1 MEHQEEAR
9 PNFSRVGDIGMASW
23 PIPVSP
29 EELDHLAGQVRVSA
43 VETASAS
50 SREGRT
56 GTRPGSLTPR
66 PLSRADLSAKVLAK
80 RPERRSE
87 TVRVDAEAES
97 DEVVTETGGSEERE
111 PTRLE
116 WFPVALSRATAP
128 WAQALSEPLRSVAAP
143 LVIWVTSI
151 SLADLVSI

>member
-1 MEHQEEAR
+1 MGAPPRVLSMRWAPNGAQWAR
-9 PNFSRVGDIGMASW
+9 PLQLMMVFLTTRYFS
-23 PIPVSP
+23 
-29 EELDHLAGQVRVSA
+29 EELRGNHVMAHV
-43 VETASAS
+43 AS
-50 SREGRT
+50 
-56 GTRPGSLTPR
+56 
-66 PLSRADLSAKVLAK
+66 
-80 RPERRSE
+80 PERRSE